1 MSGIA
6 CEVQG
11 YGTTNLYTL
20 LPCQPHPQ
28 FEDSLAF
35 AITFVGSELCAST
48 KGIPNSCDSPVRNH
62 GGLRY
67 PPLPPEVNVQ
77 SEAGRVEAEDH
88 RKGHYHQNS
97 TNRV

>member
-20 LPCQPHPQ
+20 QPRQPRPQ
-28 FEDSLAF
+28 FENSLAF
-35 AITFVGSELCAST
+35 AITFVGGELCAST
-48 KGIPNSCDSPVRNH
+48 KGIPNSCDSLVRNH
-62 GGLRY
+62 GG
-67 PPLPPEVNVQ
+67 PLPPEVNVQ

-97 TNRV
+97 TDRV